1 MRKLIAFCT
10 GEGRIRSIDADF
22 RVIKLD
28 WRKIVLVIT
37 ATCAPACQTSPVL
50 DPLPVATCAC
60 PDGVCPPSVCDLQIE
75 VSADTCGGKVTR
87 VQLMLGD
94 QLDPKTWS
102 LGVPQRT
109 CATIPRGSALKLA
122 ARADTQWQ
130 WSETLACPALVA
142 GDAKGPTLLRKLQC
156 VESAAP

>member
-1 MRKLIAFCT
+1 MMTL
-10 GEGRIRSIDADF
+10 
-22 RVIKLD
+22 
-28 WRKIVLVIT
+28 RKIGLVCLCG
-37 ATCAPACQTSPVL
+37 CALACQTAPPL

-75 VSADTCGGKVTR
+75 VSADTCGGKVAR

-94 QLDPKTWS
+94 QLDPQIWQP
-102 LGVPQRT
+102 GVPQRT

-130 WSETLACPALVA
+130 WSETLSCPALAA

-156 VESAAP
+156 IETAAP